1 MCVEG
6 EQSLFFFFFVYI
18 VVTDFSQNAVAEGC
32 RPVLFLG
39 NILLQ

>member
-6 EQSLFFFFFVYI
+6 EQSLFFFLYI

-32 RPVLFLG
+32 RPVLLLG

>member
-6 EQSLFFFFFVYI
+6 EQSLFFFFLYI

-32 RPVLFLG
+32 RPVLLLG